1 MALAWLEFA
10 NGKRRCSNRDEI
22 FMEESA
28 MRTLLNCAV
37 VLGLAGLLALA
48 PRIDAAPPAKVK
60 IAHLAEVED
69 IFEEETDILLET
81 YYKYVVIEISEK
93 ALNGHGRHD
102 DVLDGEALIDGT
114 IFVANDYS
122 RGSKI
127 EIFVPA
133 GE

>member
-1 MALAWLEFA
+1 
-10 NGKRRCSNRDEI
+10 
-22 FMEESA
+22 

-69 IFEEETDILLET
+69 IYEEETDILLET
-81 YYKYVVIEISEK
+81 CYKYVVIEISEK

-133 GE
+133 GD